1 MIRTSHPEPGVK
13 TWERRLHTLRQAKG
27 WLRRSVQIDGCLDV
41 RTERGCSRIFHASWV
56 PCWNDLGPAHSSR
69 LHMARAIS
77 SGYNKQ
83 AILMC
88 LRERARM
95 SPFQAIKCE
104 VYYCYR
110 FGDSKFGVFFYSPT
124 RMAIRCTSEHVDRF
138 DVNYIAI
145 WVHVAP
151 AHRITQDA
159 VARAHVTKVMIHVR
173 GSEAKNGDI
182 DCPPKEIFVQ
192 ELLGSVCCRSCLE
205 AVVWAD

>member
-1 MIRTSHPEPGVK
+1 MLAG
-13 TWERRLHTLRQAKG
+13 
-27 WLRRSVQIDGCLDV
+27 
-41 RTERGCSRIFHASWV
+41 FHAGMILAQ
-56 PCWNDLGPAHSSR
+56 PIPAGPI
-69 LHMARAIS
+69 MARAIF

-95 SPFQAIKCE
+95 SPFQALKCE

-110 FGDSKFGVFFYSPT
+110 FGDSKFGAFSYSPAQV
-124 RMAIRCTSEHVDRF
+124 AIRCTTEHVDRF
-138 DVNYIAI
+138 DVNYVAV

-151 AHRITQDA
+151 AHRITQHA

-173 GSEAKNGDI
+173 GSGAKNGDI

-192 ELLGSVCCRSCLE
+192 ELLGGISQETAELTRSTLGAGLE
-205 AVVWAD
+205 EGAGQR